1 MTTVHDFEL
10 KTIDGEP
17 KKLADYKG
25 RVLLIVNVA
34 SRCGYTKQYAGLEAL
49 HRELSAKGLS
59 ILGFPANDFGAQ
71 EPGDE
76 AAIKAFCSTK
86 FDVRF
91 DMFSK
96 VVATGASISPLFDF
110 LTKAPAPIGGPVKW
124 NFNKFL
130 VSKVGEVVA
139 RFEPGVEPN
148 DPELLRAIENELGK

>member
-1 MTTVHDFEL
+1 MANIHELTV

-49 HRELSAKGLS
+49 HRAYEAKGLS

-76 AAIKAFCSTK
+76 ASIKQFCSTK
-86 FDVRF
+86 FDVTF

-96 VVATGASISPLFDF
+96 VVATGDKVSPLFDL
-110 LTKAPAPIGGPVKW
+110 LTKAPAPLGGAVKW

-130 VSKVGEVVA
+130 VSKTGEVVG

-148 DPELLRAIENELGK
+148 DPELARAIENELGK